1 MKNAEREICQLM
13 QENVHRESLILMVNF
28 LKWGQRNNMANILT
42 GIRIVCSIV
51 LLFCPVFSPAFYTLY
66 VTAGLS
72 DMLDGAIARKTSTV
86 SEFGS
91 KLDTVADFVMVTLCL
106 IKLLPVI
113 HIPTWLLIWIIVI
126 AVIKAVNLISGYVTR
141 KKIVVLHTIMNKVT
155 GILLFVLP
163 LTLKIIDRKY
173 RGAIASAV
181 ATFAAIQEGHMIRT
195 EKQFVL

>member
-1 MKNAEREICQLM
+1 
-13 QENVHRESLILMVNF
+13 
-28 LKWGQRNNMANILT
+28 MANIIT
-42 GIRIVCSIV
+42 CIRIICSII
-51 LLFCPVFSPAFYTLY
+51 LLFCPVFSPTFYALY
-66 VTAGLS
+66 IAAGVS
-72 DMLDGAIARKTSTV
+72 DMLDGAIARKTCTV

-91 KLDTVADFVMVTLCL
+91 KLDTVADFVMVTLCM

-163 LTLKIIDRKY
+163 LTLKIIDLKY
-173 RGAIASAV
+173 SGAIASAV

-195 EKQFVL
+195 ESVL

>member
-1 MKNAEREICQLM
+1 
-13 QENVHRESLILMVNF
+13 
-28 LKWGQRNNMANILT
+28 MANIIT
-42 GIRIVCSIV
+42 CIRIICSII
-51 LLFCPVFSPAFYTLY
+51 LLFCPVFSPTFYALY
-66 VTAGLS
+66 IAAGVS

-113 HIPTWLLIWIIVI
+113 HIPTWILIWIIVI
-126 AVIKAVNLISGYVTR
+126 VVIKAVNLISGYVTR

-163 LTLKIIDRKY
+163 LTLKIIDLKY
-173 RGAIASAV
+173 SGAIASAV

-195 EKQFVL
+195 EKQSVL

>member
-1 MKNAEREICQLM
+1 
-13 QENVHRESLILMVNF
+13 
-28 LKWGQRNNMANILT
+28 MANIIT
-42 GIRIVCSIV
+42 CIRIICSII
-51 LLFCPVFSPAFYTLY
+51 LLFCPVFSPTFYALY
-66 VTAGLS
+66 IAAGVS
-72 DMLDGAIARKTSTV
+72 DVLDGAIARKTSTV

-163 LTLKIIDRKY
+163 LTLKIIDLKY
-173 RGAIASAV
+173 SGAIASAV

-195 EKQFVL
+195 EKQSVL

>member
-1 MKNAEREICQLM
+1 
-13 QENVHRESLILMVNF
+13 
-28 LKWGQRNNMANILT
+28 MANIIT
-42 GIRIVCSIV
+42 YIRIICSII
-51 LLFCPVFSPAFYTLY
+51 LLFCPVFSPTFYALY
-66 VTAGLS
+66 IAAGVS

-163 LTLKIIDRKY
+163 LTLKIIDLKY
-173 RGAIASAV
+173 SGAIASAV

-195 EKQFVL
+195 EKQSVL

>member
-1 MKNAEREICQLM
+1 
-13 QENVHRESLILMVNF
+13 
-28 LKWGQRNNMANILT
+28 MANIIT
-42 GIRIVCSIV
+42 CIRIICSII
-51 LLFCPVFSPAFYTLY
+51 LLFCPVFSPTFYALY
-66 VTAGLS
+66 IAAGVS
-72 DMLDGAIARKTSTV
+72 DMLDGAIARKTCTV

-163 LTLKIIDRKY
+163 LTLKIIDLKY
-173 RGAIASAV
+173 SGAIASAV

-195 EKQFVL
+195 EKQSVL